1 MLRSSSAAIFFSPLR
16 VRGGRG
22 ELRSDPNPSQ
32 PPLAPRGGERS
43 ASTLLLALIILGGLV
58 ATSLTVGTIVVTR
71 LRGVKAI
78 DDAVLA
84 SYAAEGAVEELLY
97 DVRKRDKRTDLN
109 ASGTLSSGA
118 SWTRTVEATSS
129 EVFIDLA
136 DNDTQQLDLFNPS
149 GDLTDVG
156 IRTLLLTAVAP
167 SSDAWLE
174 VSWVPWMSGTDVW
187 SPVTGR
193 VLFSPTELQG
203 QKTVDLMSPPF
214 GGTPVAYRVRLR
226 NVSGTVG
233 RVRIT
238 AASDVG
244 GLIAVAFPSRIRA
257 TVVGTMG
264 SAQYATRVE
273 FPTSF
278 PLAPVFDYVLFSEC
292 DIVKGGTINCPE
304 GN

>member
-1 MLRSSSAAIFFSPLR
+1 MGMVYHSDAGKHDCIRVIRARMIRGSAP
-16 VRGGRG
+16 G
-22 ELRSDPNPSQ
+22 
-32 PPLAPRGGERS
+32 
-43 ASTLLLALIILGGLV
+43 STLLLALIILGGLV

-78 DDAVLA
+78 DDSVLA

-109 ASGTLSSGA
+109 ASGTLASGA

-129 EVFIDLA
+129 EAFVDLA

-167 SSDAWLE
+167 SPDAWLE
-174 VSWVPWMSGTDVW
+174 VSWVPWLDTGAW
-187 SPVTGR
+187 SPVGGR
-193 VLFSPTELQG
+193 VLFSPEELRS
-203 QKTVDLMSPPF
+203 QKTVELAAPPF

-226 NVSGTVG
+226 SFSGSVG
-233 RVRIT
+233 RIRIT
-238 AASDVG
+238 ALDASG
-244 GLIAVAFPSRIRA
+244 GAAAFPSRIRA

-292 DIVKGGTINCPE
+292 DIVKGGAINCP
-304 GN
+304 